1 MNTET
6 VPGSPSASP
15 APLSASPAPKAS
27 DRKLS
32 KSPYLS
38 FGTVQETGELD
49 FSDFEKAGGGVK
61 KGIFTEATG
70 EKHPRES
77 DDIARPSMRWGVM

>member
-15 APLSASPAPKAS
+15 APPSASPAPKAS

-38 FGTVQETGELD
+38 LGTVQETGELD
-49 FSDFEKAGGGVK
+49 FSDFEKAGGGGVK
-61 KGIFTEATG
+61 KGIFTEVTG

-77 DDIARPSMRWGVM
+77 DEIARPSKQCRE

>member
-6 VPGSPSASP
+6 VPGSPSSSP
-15 APLSASPAPKAS
+15 APTTS

-32 KSPYLS
+32 KSHTSLW
-38 FGTVQETGELD
+38 GTVQETGELD
-49 FSDFEKAGGGVK
+49 FSDFEKAGGGGMK
-61 KGIFTEATG
+61 KGILTEATG

-77 DDIARPSMRWGVM
+77 DDIARPSKWCRE

>member
-15 APLSASPAPKAS
+15 APPSASPAPKAS

-38 FGTVQETGELD
+38 LGTVQETGELD
-49 FSDFEKAGGGVK
+49 FSDFEKAGGV
-61 KGIFTEATG
+61 E
-70 EKHPRES
+70 E
-77 DDIARPSMRWGVM
+77 